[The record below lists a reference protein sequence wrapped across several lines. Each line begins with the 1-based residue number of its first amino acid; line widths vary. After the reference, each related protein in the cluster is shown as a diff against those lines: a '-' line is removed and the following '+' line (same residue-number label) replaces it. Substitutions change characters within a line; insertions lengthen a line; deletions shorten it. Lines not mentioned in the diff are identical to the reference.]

1 MKLPTVAIVGRPNV
15 GKSSLLNRLVG
26 QRISIVD
33 PTPGVTRDRISV
45 PCPIGD
51 GYVEL
56 VDTGGIGIVDHDD
69 LTEHVE
75 NQIAYS
81 LAEADLLIFLVDARE
96 GVTPLDRHVAE
107 RLRRLAVPVILAA
120 NKVDE
125 PGLPAEMGELNSLGF
140 GEPIPISAQHGLGM
154 ERLADAIAHTLGE
167 LPASPPEA
175 ALMKLAIVGKRNA
188 GKSTF
193 INALAGQER
202 VIVSQTPGTTRDSVD
217 VTVEIG
223 GRKFMLIDTAGVRK
237 KRRIVQHD
245 IEFYSYHRALRSI
258 RRADVVALMIDASV
272 PVSKVDK
279 DLSRDIID
287 QFKPVVLVVNKW
299 DLARGLVAGQD
310 YEAYFD
316 KVLPELTYAPICLTS
331 ATTGMNIHQTIRMAE
346 KLFDQAQV
354 RVPTAQLNAVVRQIT
369 TQRGPSH
376 KAGTKPPKILY
387 VSQITTCPPTIVFF
401 VNDVRSFDR
410 SYQRYIVNQL
420 RRHLPYAEVPIR
432 VLFRS
437 RRQHEGTRGV
447 GGHIAEAA
455 EAIEAAK
462 AIEAAEAIEAEDMDL
477 SRRDGDER
485 VGRDEHADRD
495 EHAVREIPSDEP
507 PTVPDDRPSH
517 PGGDRK
523 RRIPSRAARYAK
535 SGKAPRGG
543 KAGKAHG
550 GPAKPGAG
558 KFKAGKARAGK
569 FARGG
574 KPRPPGARPKG
585 KGGSPKPAG
594 PAGPRTSG
602 GPKGQGP
609 KGRGP
614 KGGGPKGPKGPRGPR
629 KRRP

>member
-1 MKLPTVAIVGRPNV
+1 
-15 GKSSLLNRLVG
+15 
-26 QRISIVD
+26 
-33 PTPGVTRDRISV
+33 
-45 PCPIGD
+45 
-51 GYVEL
+51 
-56 VDTGGIGIVDHDD
+56 
-69 LTEHVE
+69 
-75 NQIAYS
+75 
-81 LAEADLLIFLVDARE
+81 
-96 GVTPLDRHVAE
+96 
-107 RLRRLAVPVILAA
+107 
-120 NKVDE
+120 
-125 PGLPAEMGELNSLGF
+125 
-140 GEPIPISAQHGLGM
+140 
-154 ERLADAIAHTLGE
+154 
-167 LPASPPEA
+167 
-175 ALMKLAIVGKRNA
+175 
-188 GKSTF
+188 
-193 INALAGQER
+193 
-202 VIVSQTPGTTRDSVD
+202 
-217 VTVEIG
+217 
-223 GRKFMLIDTAGVRK
+223 
-237 KRRIVQHD
+237 
-245 IEFYSYHRALRSI
+245 
-258 RRADVVALMIDASV
+258 
-272 PVSKVDK
+272 
-279 DLSRDIID
+279 
-287 QFKPVVLVVNKW
+287 
-299 DLARGLVAGQD
+299 
-310 YEAYFD
+310 
-316 KVLPELTYAPICLTS
+316 
-331 ATTGMNIHQTIRMAE
+331 
-346 KLFDQAQV
+346 V
-354 RVPTAQLNAVVRQIT
+354 RVPTARLNTVVRQIT